1 MREILAD
8 KPYVS
13 RIHAKLTVADGR
25 LYIENL
31 SHTNYTYVNNE
42 RIPAGRMELKPSDEI
57 GLGGLAIDGR
67 RQEQAAYFLVEK
79 MP

>member
-1 MREILAD
+1 M
-8 KPYVS
+8 S
-13 RIHAKLTVADGR
+13 RIHAKLTVAGDK

-42 RIPAGRMELKPSDEI
+42 RIPAGRTELKPSDEI

-67 RQEQAAYFLVEK
+67 RQEQAAYFLVET
-79 MP
+79 MS